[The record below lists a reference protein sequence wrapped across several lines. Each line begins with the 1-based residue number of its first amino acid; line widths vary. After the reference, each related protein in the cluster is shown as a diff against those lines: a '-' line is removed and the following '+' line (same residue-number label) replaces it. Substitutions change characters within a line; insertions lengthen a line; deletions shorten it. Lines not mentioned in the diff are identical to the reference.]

1 LFQPAAPL
9 VLRIAAQTNWPE
21 NMLMPKALES
31 KQGNAGA
38 SPREA
43 VETTSEVFP
52 DGTALELIR
61 LDSEAGDTSL
71 LRWDG
76 SSATVAHEFEARG
89 KVYRPPQVNSRAIR
103 ALRLPGGIAPYGST
117 RDLFHEIM
125 KLFAEYTDLAESD
138 VRQLAYFVLA
148 SWLVDQLLVAPLLLI
163 IAPLG
168 GARAQLLRLL
178 SSLCRRSLMLDE
190 VSPAAVSRL
199 AELKPTLV
207 FDEPTMTRR
216 AGRFL
221 YTTSNYGD
229 FALGNGRIMGAP
241 SAKVI
246 CSQEALGDTLLTGQT
261 LEIAMTPTG
270 REVPFLE
277 IGACEQIGA
286 KFQAKLL
293 HYRLSNLGKIRPPEF
308 DVSELP
314 AQLQDAAR
322 ALAASAVD
330 DPELQLGVFQ
340 LLRERSQDA
349 HLDASAEFASAIL
362 EGLLFCCHREGW
374 SQVLSGE
381 LADIVNTIWENRG
394 EGRTTTPESVGWKL
408 RALGLRTEPLDGAG
422 KGLRLTEAIR
432 AKIHSLAK
440 GYRVRQAAQAD
451 CPHCRPTAGKQ

>member
-1 LFQPAAPL
+1 
-9 VLRIAAQTNWPE
+9 
-21 NMLMPKALES
+21 MPKALES

-76 SSATVAHEFEARG
+76 NSATIAHEFDING
-89 KVYRPPQVNSRAIR
+89 KVYRPSQAKAIR
-103 ALRLPGGIAPYGST
+103 ALRLPCGIAPYGST
-117 RDLFHEIM
+117 RNLFDEII
-125 KLFAEYTDLAESD
+125 KVLAEYLDLAESE
-138 VRQLAYFVLA
+138 VRLLAYFVVA
-148 SWLVDQLLVAPLLLI
+148 SWLVDQLLVAPLLAV

-168 GARAQLLRLL
+168 AARAQLLRLL
-178 SSLCRRSLMLDE
+178 SCICRRPLMLDE
-190 VSPAAVSRL
+190 VSPAAISRL
-199 AELKPTLV
+199 AELRPTYF

-221 YTTSNYGD
+221 YTTSNYRD

-286 KFQAKLL
+286 GLQSKLL
-293 HYRLSNLGKIRPPEF
+293 RYRVSNLGKIRPP
-308 DVSELP
+308 
-314 AQLQDAAR
+314 
-322 ALAASAVD
+322 
-330 DPELQLGVFQ
+330 
-340 LLRERSQDA
+340 
-349 HLDASAEFASAIL
+349 
-362 EGLLFCCHREGW
+362 
-374 SQVLSGE
+374 
-381 LADIVNTIWENRG
+381 
-394 EGRTTTPESVGWKL
+394 
-408 RALGLRTEPLDGAG
+408 
-422 KGLRLTEAIR
+422 
-432 AKIHSLAK
+432 SLM
-440 GYRVRQAAQAD
+440 
-451 CPHCRPTAGKQ
+451 